1 MNVPDNNSTN
11 RPVHYLIALAV
22 LVNFSGLFVHLMD
35 PDAGVYASISKNI
48 LLRHDWINLYFQD
61 KDWLDKPHLPF
72 WITAVFFKLFGLHD
86 WSYKLPGVLMTMVAA
101 RYTYLLAL
109 RHYGVR
115 VALWSAFILLTS
127 LHVLISNNDVRAEP
141 FLMGFI
147 IAAIYHFS
155 LSLNKAVGLH
165 LVVAC
170 FFTACAIMTKG
181 LFTLAPIGG
190 AIAGH
195 LIITKQWQ
203 QVFHWKWIIALLLI
217 VFFITP
223 ELYSLWIQFD
233 RHPEK
238 VVYGKDHVSGIRFF
252 LWDSQ
257 FGRFT
262 NTGPIKGKGDP
273 FFFLHTLLWA
283 FLPWSV
289 LMYVAIVIRI
299 RELKKIYGE
308 WFTLSGTVISLLVF
322 SISKFQLPY
331 YTNIIFPL
339 LAILTANIVVRAIE
353 TSNRPSRTLQNIIT
367 MVIFISSIALFL
379 LYRPYGTIASFSCIA
394 IIMLAGIFLS
404 RLPGINSNALAF
416 ARSGL
421 AVLALMLFLNVVFYP
436 DLLRYQSGN
445 EAAYYIN
452 RVYPGA
458 PVRRMGMYIPSGEFY
473 LKEPVHQLDST
484 AMASRS
490 FPSNTLAIL
499 SSAELRQLK
508 MRNMQFDSIKAFPN
522 YHITMLK
529 IKFLNHNTR
538 YTELDTTYIIRLK

>member
-1 MNVPDNNSTN
+1 MNVPDNTSKNK
-11 RPVHYLIALAV
+11 PVYYLIALAI

-72 WITAVFFKLFGLHD
+72 WITAAFFKVFGLHD
-86 WSYKLPGVLMTMVAA
+86 WTYKLPGVLMTMVAA

-109 RHYGVR
+109 RHYGVQ

-155 LSLNKAVGLH
+155 LSLKNAVGLH
-165 LVVAC
+165 LAVAC
-170 FFTACAIMTKG
+170 SFTACAIMTKG
-181 LFTLAPIGG
+181 LFTLAPIGS

-195 LIITKQWQ
+195 LIITKQWH

-217 VFFITP
+217 ICFITP

-233 RHPEK
+233 QHPEK

-289 LMYVAIVIRI
+289 LMYGAIVIRL
-299 RELKKIYGE
+299 RELKRAYGE

-339 LAILTANIVVRAIE
+339 LAILTANIVVRSIE
-353 TSNRPSRTLQNIIT
+353 ANNRMARIVQNIIALI
-367 MVIFISSIALFL
+367 IFISSIGLFIF
-379 LYRPYGTIASFSCIA
+379 YRPSGTIVSFFCIVIVIVVGVFLGRLT
-394 IIMLAGIFLS
+394 IIN
-404 RLPGINSNALAF
+404 RNALPF
-416 ARSGL
+416 ARSAV
-421 AVLALMLFLNVVFYP
+421 AVLALMLFLNLVFYP
-436 DLLRYQSGN
+436 DLLKYQSGN
-445 EAAYYIN
+445 EAAFYIN
-452 RVYPGA
+452 KVYPGM
-458 PVRRMGMYIPSGEFY
+458 PVRRMGLYIPSGEFY
-473 LKEPVHQLDST
+473 LKEPVHQLDSA

-490 FPSNTLAIL
+490 IPSNTLAIV

-508 MRNMQFDSIKAFPN
+508 MRNMQFDSLKEFPN

-529 IKFLNHNTR
+529 IKFLNHNSR
-538 YTELDTTYIIRLK
+538 NSELDTTYVIRLK